1 MKTHTFKNYDPQTI
15 NDIVF
20 ASPKSQSL
28 VMDIVSGTRPFPN
41 AGKTGILLYGPPG
54 TGKSALAKM
63 LPDAMEMVRTGYPSD
78 YVYYPVSPGA
88 NGMSILANIQSQA
101 QTYPS
106 ASHHY
111 FVLDEVDNL
120 TDQAMAI
127 LKSVLNTQHAI
138 FVMTTNHINDIDQA
152 VQDRCHCIP
161 FLAAASHKWLPLA
174 HRMLADAGITTI
186 SDQALIKVIDPCNG
200 SARQIVDALTTL
212 IITIQ
217 RNGNALNL
225 PTASVV

>member
-28 VMDIVSGTRPFPN
+28 MMDIVSGARPFPN
-41 AGKTGILLYGPPG
+41 AGKTGILFYGPPG

-111 FVLDEVDNL
+111 FVLDEVDEL

-174 HRMLADAGITTI
+174 HRMLADAEITTI
-186 SDQALIKVIDPCNG
+186 SDQALIKVIDQCNG
-200 SARQIVDALTTL
+200 SARQIVDELTTL
-212 IITIQ
+212 ILTVQ
-217 RNGNALNL
+217 RKNQAINSII
-225 PTASVV
+225 P